1 MGEGTGATSGQPGR
15 YQRST
20 SGMLGALLVTFLV
33 IAGFVA
39 FRGCIRSD
47 LRVEP
52 DHVDYLS
59 QVGFAQQA
67 GDRLVYPSSLP
78 TGWYAT
84 QVGLE
89 PGRRTELRLSML
101 TPANEY
107 VGFVQSPDSAPDL
120 LTKYVDAAPASGRA
134 VEVPGA
140 VDGEVARWAVW
151 TDDGGDTA
159 LVARHDGET
168 LLVFGTAAQAQL
180 EELAGRLTT
189 ADVGS

>member
-1 MGEGTGATSGQPGR
+1 MGSGGGAASGQPGR
-15 YQRST
+15 YQRS
-20 SGMLGALLVTFLV
+20 SAGMIGALLVTFLV
-33 IAGFVA
+33 IGGFVA
-39 FRGCIRSD
+39 FRACIRTD
-47 LRVEP
+47 LQVEP

-59 QVGFAQQA
+59 QVGFAQRA

-107 VGFVQSPDSAPDL
+107 VGFVQSPDSAPDV
-120 LTKYVDAAPASGRA
+120 LTRFVDAAPSSGRA

-140 VDGEVARWAVW
+140 VDGEVTRWAVW

-168 LLVFGTAAQAQL
+168 LLVFGTAPQAQL
-180 EELAGRLTT
+180 EQLAGTLTAAAVQT
-189 ADVGS
+189 